1 MGGGQGKGTAW
12 WAEVTETIKWRER
25 QQGFRVTSD
34 SITLLKTS
42 LALIGLMKS
51 TFATKTVQPWP
62 SLYLRTHESL
72 TVYPARGHCLVAF
85 PRKRR
90 GEGGRGKRKR
100 GRLGREGR
108 EGKGGARRRGRDRF
122 SFNPL

>member
-1 MGGGQGKGTAW
+1 M
-12 WAEVTETIKWRER
+12 
-25 QQGFRVTSD
+25 TSD

-42 LALIGLMKS
+42 LALVGLMNS

-90 GEGGRGKRKR
+90 GEGGRRKRKR
-100 GRLGREGR
+100 GRLGRKGR

>member
-1 MGGGQGKGTAW
+1 MRPEKGTAW
-12 WAEVTETIKWRER
+12 QAEVTETIKWRER
-25 QQGFRVTSD
+25 QQDFRVTLD

-62 SLYLRTHESL
+62 SLYLKAHDSL
-72 TVYPARGHCLVAF
+72 TVYPASSHCSIAF
-85 PRKRR
+85 PRERR
-90 GEGGRGKRKR
+90 GEGRRGKRKR
-100 GRLGREGR
+100 GRLGKEGR
-108 EGKGGARRRGRDRF
+108 EGKGGGGRRGRDRF